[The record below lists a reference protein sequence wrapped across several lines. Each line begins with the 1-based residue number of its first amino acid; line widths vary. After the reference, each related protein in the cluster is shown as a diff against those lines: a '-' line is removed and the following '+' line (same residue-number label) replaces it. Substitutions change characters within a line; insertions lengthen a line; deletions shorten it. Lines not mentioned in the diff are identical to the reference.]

1 MSSKAILINKWDAIR
16 MQVSPQIKIGDGHW
30 LKAQYLHR
38 RIGQPC
44 GNGSIAK
51 VAPDVHH
58 VATCFIE
65 TIEPIAALSAKFTHE
80 LAHHHVLSVL
90 MQLHVNTMQTD
101 FIPLA
106 DVHVGEYVA
115 RSETVD
121 TTRDRTNKIGRPAMH
136 ELMRRL
142 GHAAR
147 AGVTR
152 APTSFKGHTLLCC
165 SSRYSRRKTLR

>member
-1 MSSKAILINKWDAIR
+1 MTLRPSEVAANGNARVRLREIKAILINKRNAIR
-16 MQVSPQIKIGDGHW
+16 LQVPQQIKIGDRRGSRHNAH
-30 LKAQYLHR
+30 LR

-51 VAPDVHH
+51 VAPDIHH

-80 LAHHHVLSVL
+80 LAHHHVLGVL
-90 MQLHVNTMQTD
+90 MQLQCNTMQTD

-121 TTRDRTNKIGRPAMH
+121 D
-136 ELMRRL
+136 
-142 GHAAR
+142 AR
-147 AGVTR
+147 SHR
-152 APTSFKGHTLLCC
+152 
-165 SSRYSRRKTLR
+165 